1 MLNQMFEQFLAS
13 LEVNDLEEVM
23 KRFGEITKRLNLSF
37 YAQEGDTETHGHVVG
52 SLARKTAISG
62 FSDLDMLFV
71 LPKELK
77 KQYDNH
83 DGNGQ
88 SKLLQR
94 VKKEIKKRYPKT
106 IVRGDGQVVVVSF
119 ESINKIIEVCP
130 AFERSDGAFDYPD
143 SNNGGTWK
151 KTDPF
156 PEIEKSNETIEDTN
170 SNFKYVCH
178 ILRAWKNNEGFKF
191 GGLLIDTLVYNFFQ
205 TYPAYKESTF
215 DNYLALLN
223 DLFCYLKNRNAKQ
236 SYWYALGSN
245 QKVYN
250 KKGTFVA
257 KASVVYEN
265 IKNLTVECEDL
276 YDILQEI
283 FGKDFPVPENIQE
296 TAAVKKSLFAQK
308 ARQTE
313 EFIENKFLVD
323 IRYSLKIDCKVK
335 QDGFREKLLR
345 TMIRDKTPLKP
356 QKSLEFFIV
365 ENEFDDLTTDSDDP
379 HEYLQYEVYWKVLNR
394 GVEAI
399 NRDQIRGQIVSDA
412 GKQKKT
418 ETTNFSGEHYV
429 ECYIV
434 YQGICVAKNKIKV
447 PIQTF

>member
-1 MLNQMFEQFLAS
+1 MFEQYATS
-13 LEVNDLEEVM
+13 LEVNDLEAVLN
-23 KRFGEITKRLNLSF
+23 RFGEITKRLNLSF
-37 YAQEGDTETHGHVVG
+37 YELEGDSETHGHVVG
-52 SLARKTAISG
+52 SLGRKTAISG

-130 AFERSDGAFDYPD
+130 AFERSDEAYDYPD
-143 SNNGGTWK
+143 SNNGGSWK

-156 PEIEKSNETIEDTN
+156 PEIEKSIETIEDTN

-178 ILRAWKNNEGFKF
+178 MVRAWKNNVGFKF

-205 TYPAYKESTF
+205 AYPIYKEATF
-215 DNYLALLN
+215 DNYLALLK
-223 DLFCYLKNRNAKQ
+223 DLFCYLKNRNAEQ

-250 KKGTFVA
+250 KKGTFVG
-257 KASVVYEN
+257 KASTVYEK
-265 IKNLTVECEDL
+265 IKDLTEESEDL
-276 YDILQEI
+276 YDNLQEI
-283 FGKDFPVPENIQE
+283 FGKDFPVPETVQE
-296 TAAVKKSLFAQK
+296 TAAVYRSLFAQK

-313 EFIENKFLVD
+313 EFIEKKFRVD
-323 IRYSLKIDCKVK
+323 ARYALKIDCKVK

-345 TMIRDKTPLKP
+345 TMLRDKTPLKS

-365 ENEFDDLTTDSDDP
+365 ENEFDRLNSDRDDP
-379 HEYLQYEVYWKVLNR
+379 HEYLQYDVYWKVLNR
-394 GVEAI
+394 GEEAVK
-399 NRDQIRGQIVSDA
+399 RDMIRGQIVKDY
-412 GKQKKT
+412 GNQRKT
-418 ETTNFSGEHYV
+418 ETTNFKGEHYV

-434 YQGICVAKNKIKV
+434 YRNICVARDKIKV